1 MTCKYFGSCASCT
14 LFDKTYDEQLNYK
27 IKREKQR
34 FENFTNMEFDIVKS
48 VPKNF
53 RNRTEFRVWWE
64 KDEKNE
70 KDILSYAMNGFD
82 KNILKIDSCSIVSND
97 IANLMP
103 KLLKEL
109 ESDMILSF
117 RLFAIEFLSSSTNDM
132 LVTLIYHKK
141 LEDEWINLA
150 KNLET
155 KLNIKII
162 GRSKKQK
169 IVLKDDFINETLNI
183 SNQDFFFA
191 YTENGFTQPNTAVN
205 IKMIEWVL
213 NNTPNSK
220 GLNKDLC
227 ELYCGG
233 GNFTIPLS
241 KKFNKVLA
249 TEISKTSIN
258 SALRNC
264 SLNNIE
270 NISFI
275 RMSAEDFV
283 DALNEK
289 RAFNRLKNIDLK
301 SYDFSTIFMDP
312 PRSGLDDTTR
322 ALAKKFPNIIYI
334 SCNPQ
339 TLHRDLEEL
348 VKTHKIVKFALFDQF
363 AYTEHIECGVILEK
377 RKEN

>member
-1 MTCKYFGSCASCT
+1 MNCKYFGSCASCT
-14 LFDKTYDEQLNYK
+14 LFYKTYDEQLNYK

-34 FENFTNMEFDIVKS
+34 FENFTNCDFDIVKS

-53 RNRTEFRVWWE
+53 RNRAEFRVWWE
-64 KDEKNE
+64 KDERNE
-70 KDILSYAMNGFD
+70 KDILSFAMNDFN
-82 KNILKIDSCSIVSND
+82 KEILQIDECQMVSLQ
-97 IANLMP
+97 ISNLMP

-117 RLFAIEFLSSSTNDM
+117 RLFSIEFLVSSTSDM

-141 LEDEWINLA
+141 LEDEWINFA
-150 KNLET
+150 REIEQ

-162 GRSKKQK
+162 GRSRKQK
-169 IVLKDDFINETLNI
+169 IVLSSDFINESLNI
-183 SNQDFFFA
+183 NNQEFKFA
-191 YTENGFTQPNTAVN
+191 YEENGFTQPNTSVN

-213 NNTPNSK
+213 NNTKKS
-220 GLNKDLC
+220 NKDLC

-249 TEISKTSIN
+249 TEISKTSIK

-264 SLNNIE
+264 ALNNIE
-270 NISFI
+270 NIDFI
-275 RMSAEDFV
+275 RMSSEEFV
-283 DALNEK
+283 EALNEV

-301 SYDFSTIFMDP
+301 SYDFDTIFMDP

-322 ALAKKFPNIIYI
+322 TLAKNFENIIYI
-334 SCNPQ
+334 SCNPE
-339 TLHRDLEEL
+339 TLHRDLQEL
-348 VKTHKIVKFALFDQF
+348 LKTHKIVRFALFDQF
-363 AYTEHIECGVILEK
+363 AYSEHIESGVNLEK
-377 RKEN
+377 NANTI